1 MKEQLLPSNLNHK
14 RNKMEAQ
21 SLLVYAEEFL
31 DYGIMGVLILM
42 SIVTLWL
49 FIERMM
55 FYKTVRLE
63 EYEHRDTLEME
74 LTNNIGV
81 ISAIGSNAPYVGLLG
96 TVIGIMLTF
105 YSMGDVGAVDAK
117 KIMMGLALA
126 LKATAMGLVVAMP
139 AIVTYT
145 ILLRKVE
152 KLLTIY
158 DVKHTKN

>member
-1 MKEQLLPSNLNHK
+1 
-14 RNKMEAQ
+14 MEENILA
-21 SLLVYAEEFL
+21 YAEVAL
-31 DYGIMGVLILM
+31 DYGVMGLLVLM

-55 FYKTVRLE
+55 FYATVDVQK
-63 EYEHRDTLEME
+63 YNHRDTLEME
-74 LTNNIGV
+74 LTDNISV

-105 YSMGDVGAVDAK
+105 YTMGDVGAIDAK
-117 KIMMGLALA
+117 KIMVGLALA

-139 AIVTYT
+139 AIVAYT

-152 KLLTIY
+152 KILTVY
-158 DVKHTKN
+158 DVTQ